1 MRKSDEPVEEHAY
14 HEGACSRR
22 ESEQAPVR
30 RRRNAEGRFRGGRAP
45 GHLPR
50 DWHMNPAT
58 AKICY
63 QL

>member
-50 DWHMNPAT
+50 DWHM
-58 AKICY
+58 
-63 QL
+63 